1 MRINRHRGRRSA
13 LAAILAVAAAI
24 GFGPGFGVG
33 AARAQDAVYRVGG
46 IAVDARADT
55 AAQAREAAIA
65 DGQAKAFQALVTRLV
80 VREDVPRLPR
90 LAADQVTAYMQDF
103 SVADERSSA
112 GRYIARFTFRFN
124 PRSVRDLFQK
134 HGVRFAESRSRPLVV
149 LPLLAAG
156 GTPRLWQ
163 EGNAWLAAWSRRSF
177 EEGLVPFRVPIGDL
191 SDLSLI
197 NAAQAAA
204 ADTDRLIQV
213 ASKYGGGG
221 VLIAEAKLKGNASQ
235 GNASV
240 TVAGRRFTKGR
251 ITKTLPV
258 TLSQQAGERLDS
270 LLERATVAVFEG
282 EQRVWKQNN
291 LLNFGSK
298 QTILVR
304 VPIARL
310 DDWLQVRRRLGQVS
324 SVLTA
329 TPVLVKR
336 GEAKLSL
343 TYLGDEAQLIRAL
356 SQQDLVLR
364 QAQAPLGSGVSG
376 RYDSTAGVSTQGMGQ
391 GMMVQ
396 GLVPTA
402 GASST
407 GQSGSAGKP
416 LFPGQPAG
424 GLALWELGL
433 ADSRPS
439 GSR

>member
-1 MRINRHRGRRSA
+1 MRINRHRGQRSA

-24 GFGPGFGVG
+24 GFGAG
-33 AARAQDAVYRVGG
+33 AAQAQDAVYRVGG

-103 SVADERSSA
+103 SVADERSSS

-149 LPLLAAG
+149 LPLLAVG

-204 ADTDRLIQV
+204 ADTDRLIRFGG
-213 ASKYGGGG
+213 KYGGG
-221 VLIAEAKLKGNASQ
+221 VLIAEARLKGDASR

-240 TVAGRRFTKGR
+240 TVACRRFTNGR
-251 ITKTLPV
+251 TTRTLPV
-258 TLSQQAGERLDS
+258 TLSQQAGESLDS
-270 LLERATVAVFEG
+270 LLERATVAVFES
-282 EQRVWKQNN
+282 EQRIWKQNN

-310 DDWLQVRRRLGQVS
+310 DDWLEVRRRLGQVS

-376 RYDSTAGVSTQGMGQ
+376 RYDSTAGVSTQVMGQ

-396 GLVPTA
+396 GLVPTV

-407 GQSGSAGKP
+407 SQSGSAGKP